1 MADYTC
7 PFKVGDL
14 VMPIEPDDWEKT
26 SGYGPGWNTEMNQ
39 MVGREYPV
47 HRIYEQ
53 PEHYHIE
60 IGETSSERWWT
71 WKDNW
76 LQPVQSTD
84 YTLF

>member
-1 MADYTC
+1 MADYKC
-7 PFKVGDL
+7 PFEVGDM
-14 VMPIEPDDWEKT
+14 VTPIEPDDWEKT
-26 SGYGPGWNTEMNQ
+26 SGYGPGWNTEMNR
-39 MVGREYPV
+39 MVGRMYPV
-47 HRIYEQ
+47 YKIYEQ

-60 IGETSSERWWT
+60 IGETPSERWWT

>member
-1 MADYTC
+1 
-7 PFKVGDL
+7 
-14 VMPIEPDDWEKT
+14 
-26 SGYGPGWNTEMNQ
+26 MNR
-39 MVGREYPV
+39 MVGRMYPV
-47 HRIYEQ
+47 CKIYEQ

-76 LQPVQSTD
+76 LKPAQSTE